1 LSQAAV
7 ENQNELTLWPYEEAR
22 KLAQRVAG
30 YEPSRKVVF
39 AGGFGPSGLPHLG
52 TMGEVLR
59 PSYVRHGLSLLE
71 PARVSRLIVFIDDM
85 DGLRKVPESV
95 PNREGVAI
103 DIGKPVSRIADPFGC
118 CVSFSEHMVGLLGKF
133 LEPVKV
139 EYELIRSSE
148 MYASGRFDEGL
159 RLIMARHAEII
170 AIVAPTLREEN
181 RAGWSPFMP
190 LCPVCGQIN
199 STLVTA
205 YHPERDSVEFSC
217 ERSFGGAHGCAFKG
231 EQSVLG
237 GKAKVQWKVDWAL
250 RWKVLQVDYE
260 LYGKDLIDSA
270 RLSGQIVRVLGGRP
284 PLGFAFEM
292 YLDEEGHKV
301 SKSVG
306 RGVGVDQWQRY
317 APIEALKYFL
327 ILNPRR
333 ARKLFL
339 EAIPQYVDEYLED
352 LRAYS
357 RVAEDF
363 PDLKMPRHGN
373 VPIVVAILMGTKGEE
388 KRGQKYNTA
397 LLGDSPLEF
406 VLQEGSSRRFV
417 SDVSFGLIMNLVSAL
432 GTSNR
437 DLIWDYL
444 TSYDPAL
451 GSDAETRALAETLM
465 GCALNFY
472 QDFIE
477 PTKQRYLPASEQE
490 REQVRALADYLSAN
504 GAASAEEIEKQIYE
518 LGRRFYDKPGKIFP
532 LLYKVML
539 GQERG
544 PRLGAFIKLVTPAR
558 IVDVLQAALA

>member
-1 LSQAAV
+1 MNQAAV

-22 KLAQRVAG
+22 KLAQRVAS
-30 YEPSRKVVF
+30 YEPSRKVIF
-39 AGGFGPSGLPHLG
+39 SGGFGPSGLPHLG

-59 PSYVRHGLSLLE
+59 PSYVRHALSLLE
-71 PARVSRLIVFIDDM
+71 PARGSRLIVFIDDM

-95 PNREGVAI
+95 PNRETVAL
-103 DIGKPVSRIADPFGC
+103 DTGKPVSRIADPFGC
-118 CVSFSEHMVGLLGKF
+118 CPSFSEHMIALLGKF

-139 EYELIRSSE
+139 DYELIRSSE
-148 MYASGRFDEGL
+148 MYSSGKFDDGL
-159 RLIMARHAEII
+159 RLVMAKHEEII

-190 LCPVCGQIN
+190 LCPSCGQIN
-199 STLVTA
+199 STRVTA
-205 YHPERDSVEFSC
+205 YHPDRNTVEFSC

-237 GKAKVQWKVDWAL
+237 GLAKVQWKVDWAL
-250 RWKVLQVDYE
+250 RWKVLGVDYE

-270 RLSGQIVRVLGGRP
+270 RLSGQIVRVLGARP

-317 APIEALKYFL
+317 APIEVLKYFL
-327 ILNPRR
+327 MLNPRR

-339 EAIPQYVDEYLED
+339 EAIPQYVDEYLDD

-357 RVAEDF
+357 SEADAV
-363 PDLKMPRHGN
+363 RHN
-373 VPIVVAILMGTKGEE
+373 
-388 KRGQKYNTA
+388 
-397 LLGDSPLEF
+397 SPLEF
-406 VLQEGSSRRFV
+406 VLQEGSSRRFA
-417 SDVSFGLIMNLVSAL
+417 SDVSFGLIMNLVGAL

-437 DLIWDYL
+437 DLIWEYL
-444 TSYDPAL
+444 TGYDPAL
-451 GSDAETRALAETLM
+451 GADAETRALADTLM

-472 QDFIE
+472 RDFIE
-477 PTKQRYLPASEQE
+477 PTKHRYAPASEQE
-490 REQVRALADYLSAN
+490 REQVQALIDYLEAN
-504 GAASAEEIEKQIYE
+504 NNVSAEEIEKQIYE

-544 PRLGAFIKLVTPAR
+544 PRLGAFIRLATPAR
-558 IVDVLQAALA
+558 IVDVLRAAL